1 MPEESVCMQRISK
14 KKSPHLC
21 HVGDQHLQHLWK
33 HLKHERKIH
42 NKLPQWVQQ
51 LAGVFAE
58 KLMWGCSMS
67 KEFMNHQ
74 KNPAN
79 LFWHTELSAMG
90 SRTRNWTWGS
100 QCQVCWPKTH
110 SLRSHLLWSRWRVD
124 NNVRGGWVAEAP
136 NNMWCCGHRLGSTP
150 SADEGGVYIWQVMLV
165 VGSFSGALDKLWCS
179 YVFMAIG
186 LVGFPSVSFPTYGR
200 YGVFQAR
207 SPFDGGYLRPL
218 I

>member
-1 MPEESVCMQRISK
+1 MNA
-14 KKSPHLC
+14 KSTTNFRNGCNNSQACLQKNLC
-21 HVGDQHLQHLWK
+21 EVVAC
-33 HLKHERKIH
+33 RKNSWII
-42 NKLPQWVQQ
+42 K
-51 LAGVFAE
+51 
-58 KLMWGCSMS
+58 
-67 KEFMNHQ
+67 